1 MNLQSNSNWLQSN
14 SNWYST
20 GTNKDQEEFR
30 QWVKS
35 HLLLGPVTVTFAKKD
50 GSERV
55 MQCTL
60 MESKI
65 PPTKESNKKK
75 SDESIAVF
83 DLDKNEWRSFRYD
96 SIKEIRF
103 SLEDEIETEGV

>member
-1 MNLQSNSNWLQSN
+1 MNFQSN

-30 QWVKS
+30 QWIKS
-35 HLLLGPVTVTFAKKD
+35 HLLLGPVTITFTKKD
-50 GSERV
+50 DSLRV
-55 MQCTL
+55 MKCTL

-65 PPTKESNKKK
+65 PSTKESNKKK
-75 SDESIAVF
+75 SEESIAVF
-83 DLDKNEWRSFRYD
+83 DLEVNEWRSFRYD